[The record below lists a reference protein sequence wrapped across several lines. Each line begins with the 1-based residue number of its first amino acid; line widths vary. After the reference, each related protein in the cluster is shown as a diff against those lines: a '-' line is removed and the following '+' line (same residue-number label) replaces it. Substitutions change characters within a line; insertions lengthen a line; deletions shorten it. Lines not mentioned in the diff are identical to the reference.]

1 MPNIITHK
9 RSSTSGVVP
18 AATGLSQGEL
28 AINIADGKLYT
39 KNNNNSIINLGVTSI
54 SGTIITPASGY
65 LQTIA
70 FNNTGDPDL
79 SVRQLAWNNSEGT
92 LALALSDTY
101 EMFLGGEL
109 HYRVRNNTG
118 STILAGTAVYATG
131 LTPGGNN
138 RIEVA
143 PKVADGSI
151 REVRFMGLMTEDC
164 NTGVNGFT
172 THFGY
177 IRHIDT
183 RGDASANGTTNKLW
197 ASGEPSWSEG
207 DILYVHPTV
216 AGKLTKI
223 EPKHSISVA
232 IILNRHQNQGKLF
245 VRPNSYGHL
254 NDNHDV
260 SVSGAT
266 NGQFLQYNSSTDYW
280 VPSSSGNF
288 TSLSVNGTG
297 VSISGHTHTV
307 SDITNFNS
315 SVSGLLPVGT
325 ANYLSKFGTG
335 GSGLGNSL
343 IFDNGTGVGIGTT
356 TPSGALHVAGLLQG
370 NSIGTTGIIVS
381 NSHASQ
387 SANGQDHT
395 SLYINPTFLTSSS
408 NLNNTYG
415 LLISPSSSGQYNTTN
430 SYGLYV
436 NASTLVSGTM
446 NNNYSAAFMGGNV
459 GVGTAAPSARLEVAA
474 SGTTSLDVAHFSNS
488 NGVEKAKISLSSAGD
503 GTFSIIDASNNTD
516 IFLTSNA
523 STASYINAG
532 NVGIGTAS
540 PSYKLDVA
548 GDAEFGSNNWLK
560 LIDTGSNNGRLV
572 FSNVGSIDSA
582 TFLFR
587 NNAGSTEH
595 MRITTGGDV
604 GIGTSSPSGKLHV
617 VGTGLFTSIDINNS
631 VITGQGALTVNGGIV
646 TQGSF
651 VRSSIFGIYGDN
663 NTRIYKADG
672 STLNYSVSSSGYK
685 HSLGYDVTGNHTSWM
700 VVNNTG
706 VGIGTQAPTSK
717 LHVAGDILATGSF
730 IGGSG
735 TALLPSF
742 EFINDPDTGLF
753 SPAANTIA
761 LATSGVERLRINNLG
776 NVGIGTTSPSGK
788 LHVVGT
794 EKVFSVFGNDLTY
807 GGQYPTTTLKGYT
820 WFGKSDG
827 SVGISA
833 HHSNMGTFSSAADFY
848 LFEGFN
854 ESVTAYTPICLA
866 AGYDAQLFLNTDL
879 NVGIGTAT
887 PYSKLQVN
895 GSLSIAADGQDVSG
909 GGEGIIFG
917 TDGSISSND
926 NGPGPI
932 FSVDLNN
939 GLRTYGNGGAGNAVI
954 LSTDR
959 SNLRVGIGTDTPDS
973 TLHVVGDVNI
983 DGNLT
988 FDSFTESVVSNGNS
1002 GTSKTLSLTSG
1013 TVHTCTLTGN
1023 CTFTMPTAT
1032 AGKSFSMFL
1041 NSGSG
1046 NYTASFSGV
1055 RWADSAIPTAT
1066 ITASK
1071 VDIYSFISDGT
1082 YWYGSFSQNYG

>member
-1 MPNIITHK
+1 M
-9 RSSTSGVVP
+9 
-18 AATGLSQGEL
+18 
-28 AINIADGKLYT
+28 
-39 KNNNNSIINLGVTSI
+39 
-54 SGTIITPASGY
+54 
-65 LQTIA
+65 
-70 FNNTGDPDL
+70 
-79 SVRQLAWNNSEGT
+79 
-92 LALALSDTY
+92 
-101 EMFLGGEL
+101 
-109 HYRVRNNTG
+109 
-118 STILAGTAVYATG
+118 
-131 LTPGGNN
+131 
-138 RIEVA
+138 
-143 PKVADGSI
+143 
-151 REVRFMGLMTEDC
+151 
-164 NTGVNGFT
+164 
-172 THFGY
+172 
-177 IRHIDT
+177 
-183 RGDASANGTTNKLW
+183 
-197 ASGEPSWSEG
+197 
-207 DILYVHPTV
+207 
-216 AGKLTKI
+216 
-223 EPKHSISVA
+223 
-232 IILNRHQNQGKLF
+232 
-245 VRPNSYGHL
+245 
-254 NDNHDV
+254 
-260 SVSGAT
+260 
-266 NGQFLQYNSSTDYW
+266 
-280 VPSSSGNF
+280 
-288 TSLSVNGTG
+288 NGTG